1 MIPVDQEF
9 IHKPEIGQHGD
20 CQRAVIASLLGL
32 PICDVP
38 HFLHDGDSSEFWERI
53 QSFLLQ
59 YDCQWMIMKKP
70 DAGTGCLFFGT
81 DDRTNIY
88 HEISGV
94 SPRDPSVRHAVVG
107 CNGVIVHD
115 PHPDKTG
122 LAGTEDWDY
131 GFLVKVR

>member
-1 MIPVDQEF
+1 MTPVDQEF
-9 IHKPEIGQHGD
+9 VHKPEIGQYGD
-20 CQRAVIASLLGL
+20 CQRAVIASLLNL

-38 HFLHDGDSSEFWERI
+38 HFLHDGDTYEFWDRI
-53 QSFLLQ
+53 QSFLIT
-59 YDCQWMIMKKP
+59 YGYQWMVFKKSP
-70 DAGTGCLFFGT
+70 AGVGELFFGS
-81 DDRTNIY
+81 DEIDIY

-94 SPRDPSVRHAVVG
+94 SPRDPNVRHAVVG